1 MSNEILN
8 NNEEETVLE
17 KVNEYVASDHL
28 RVLCANVDT
37 LTNKMDE
44 LSIRVISENPDV
56 ICLQEVLPKNTY
68 EEIEVGI
75 ELQINGYEMFKPS
88 VMKRGVITY
97 IKKEI
102 QTMQLEPTEQFDESV
117 WCMMLIKDSER
128 ILVGN
133 VYRSPSSDTQN
144 YINNIDWENEL
155 RGKNTEES
163 WEILENVVKE
173 SIERNIPMQKVG
185 KTFKKKWMT
194 KETMNV
200 VKEKH
205 KAYKKYRKLKTN
217 ESKDDYNRA
226 KQKAIYATKKARTDF
241 ETRIATI

>member
-1 MSNEILN
+1 METGVFEPNMSNEILN

-75 ELQINGYEMFKPS
+75 ELKINGYEMFKPS

-102 QTMQLEPTEQFDESV
+102 QIV
-117 WCMMLIKDSER
+117 
-128 ILVGN
+128 
-133 VYRSPSSDTQN
+133 SPS
-144 YINNIDWENEL
+144 
-155 RGKNTEES
+155 
-163 WEILENVVKE
+163 
-173 SIERNIPMQKVG
+173 
-185 KTFKKKWMT
+185 
-194 KETMNV
+194 
-200 VKEKH
+200 
-205 KAYKKYRKLKTN
+205 
-217 ESKDDYNRA
+217 
-226 KQKAIYATKKARTDF
+226 
-241 ETRIATI
+241 